1 MHFKRGHFF
10 LLVHHFQHILGHHL
24 YTNIDGADPDIVTS
38 TVSVVLMHL
47 PVINPSMLY
56 MLCLDVLSSSEDEV
70 MHVSKCV

>member
-10 LLVHHFQHILGHHL
+10 LLVHQHILGHHL

-70 MHVSKCV
+70 MHASKCV